1 MTNNPKKLQPTSY
14 ELSSYKLQANNGFTL
29 LEVLLSVAAIV
40 VIAGIGI
47 PVYQSFQNRNDLD
60 IAAVTFAQTL
70 RRAETLAQSVDG
82 DTSWGAI
89 AQSGSI
95 TLFKGVSYASRDS
108 SFDEIFETP
117 TSLTLSGTQEYIF
130 TKFTGLP
137 QTTGALT
144 LTFMNNETR
153 TITINA
159 NGMVSY

>member
-1 MTNNPKKLQPTSY
+1 MLQTTH
-14 ELSSYKLQANNGFTL
+14 YKLQTNQGFTL
-29 LEVLLSVAAIV
+29 LEVLLSVAAIA

-95 TLFKGVSYASRDS
+95 TLFKGTSYAGRDS
-108 SFDEIFETP
+108 SFDEVFELP
-117 TSLTLSGTQEYIF
+117 TSITLSGTQEYVF

-137 QTTGALT
+137 QTTDSLT
-144 LTFMNNETR
+144 LTSANNETR

-159 NGMVSY
+159 KGMVGY

>member
-1 MTNNPKKLQPTSY
+1 MLQTTH
-14 ELSSYKLQANNGFTL
+14 YKLQTNQGFTL
-29 LEVLLSVAAIV
+29 LEVLLSVAAIA

-47 PVYQSFQNRNDLD
+47 TVYQSFQNRNDLD

-95 TLFKGVSYASRDS
+95 TLFKGTSYAGRDS
-108 SFDEIFETP
+108 SFDEVFEVP
-117 TSLTLSGTQEYIF
+117 TSITLSGTQEYVF

-137 QTTGALT
+137 QTTDSLT
-144 LTFMNNETR
+144 LTSANNETR

-159 NGMVSY
+159 KGMVGY

>member
-1 MTNNPKKLQPTSY
+1 MLQTTH
-14 ELSSYKLQANNGFTL
+14 YKLQTNQGFTL
-29 LEVLLSVAAIV
+29 LEVLLSVAAIA

-95 TLFKGVSYASRDS
+95 TLFKGTSYAGRDS
-108 SFDEIFETP
+108 SFDEVFEVP
-117 TSLTLSGTQEYIF
+117 TSITLSGTQEYVF

-137 QTTGALT
+137 QTTDSLT
-144 LTFMNNETR
+144 LTSANNETR

-159 NGMVSY
+159 KGMVGY

>member
-1 MTNNPKKLQPTSY
+1 MKQKNSKLIISCQMSNVQ
-14 ELSSYKLQANNGFTL
+14 KGFTL
-29 LEVLLSVAAIV
+29 LEVLLSVAAIA

-60 IAAVTFAQTL
+60 IAAVTFVQTL

-82 DTSWGAI
+82 DTSWGAV

-95 TLFKGVSYASRDS
+95 ALFKGGSFSGRDS
-108 SFDEIFETP
+108 SFDEVFEIP
-117 TSLTLSGTQEYIF
+117 ASITLSGTQEYVF

-137 QTTGALT
+137 QTVGSLT
-144 LTFMNNETR
+144 LASANNETR

-159 NGMVSY
+159 KGMVNY